1 MSDPQDSLKQL
12 RKDAKAIFEAA
23 LLAVDPYDA
32 VCRNLRMDG
41 EVLYVSGEA
50 LPCPRRV
57 FVVGFGKAAA
67 PMAQAL
73 EEILGDRIAGGAVTV
88 KEGHALALGRVRV
101 TEAGHPIPDERG
113 LAGAGEIV
121 RILEP
126 LGKDDLVLCVVS
138 GGGSALLPLP
148 VEGVSLEEKGAATQA
163 LMDAGAT
170 IHEMNAVRK
179 HLSRVKGGRLARL
192 AAPAA
197 LVSLVLSDVV
207 GDDPD
212 TIASGPTVPD
222 GTTYANALEIIE
234 GRGIRRQLPRSV
246 IGRIEAGAAGNF
258 PETPK
263 AGDPAFQRTRFALV
277 GNNMLALQAAA
288 KSAEGMGY
296 RPLILSSCVEGETRE
311 AARVHAAIVRESRAS
326 GNPAVP
332 PVCILSG
339 GETTVTLR
347 DGGRG
352 GGRGGRN
359 QEFALSA
366 GIGMAGVRETV
377 LLSAGT
383 DGTDGPTD
391 AAGAFVDG
399 TTVARAEALG
409 LDPHEA
415 LDGNDAYP
423 FFERL
428 GDLLITGPT
437 RTNVMD
443 VRIFLIGR

>member
-1 MSDPQDSLKQL
+1 MNDSQDSLKQL
-12 RKDAKAIFEAA
+12 RKDAEAIFEAA
-23 LLAVDPYDA
+23 LIGVDPCE
-32 VCRNLRMDG
+32 VVRRRLRLDG
-41 EVLYVSGEA
+41 DVLHVGGKA
-50 LPCPRRV
+50 FPCPRRV

-73 EEILGDRIAGGAVTV
+73 EEILGDRVAGGAVTV
-88 KEGHALALGRVRV
+88 KEGHALALDRVRV
-101 TEAGHPIPDERG
+101 TEAAHPIPDERG
-113 LAGAGEIV
+113 LAGAREIV
-121 RILEP
+121 RLLEP
-126 LGKDDLVLCVVS
+126 LGEEDLVFCVIS

-148 VEGVSLEEKGAATQA
+148 VEGVSLEDKAAATQT

-192 AAPAA
+192 AAPAT
-197 LVSLVLSDVV
+197 LISLALSDVV
-207 GDDPD
+207 GDDAD

-222 GTTYANALEIIE
+222 GTTYATALEIIE
-234 GRGIRRQLPRSV
+234 RRGIRRKLPRPV
-246 IGRIEAGAAGNF
+246 IGRLEAGAAKKI
-258 PETPK
+258 PETPHS
-263 AGDPAFQRTRFALV
+263 GDPAFQRTHFTLV

-288 KSAEGMGY
+288 AAAEEMGY
-296 RPLILSSCVEGETRE
+296 RKLILSSCIEGETRE
-311 AARVHAAIVRESRAS
+311 VARVHAAIACESRAS
-326 GNPAVP
+326 GNPVLP

-339 GETTVTLR
+339 GETTVTLC
-347 DGGRG
+347 GRG
-352 GGRGGRN
+352 KGGRN
-359 QEFALSA
+359 QEFALAA
-366 GIGMAGVRETV
+366 GIGMAGVRDAL

-409 LDPHEA
+409 LNPSGA

-423 FFERL
+423 FFQSL
-428 GDLLITGPT
+428 GDLYITGPT

-443 VRIFLIGR
+443 VRVLLMGR